1 MLIKKKKLLMT
12 KFIDKKIKINYGSK
26 KELGKKFFKV

>member
-12 KFIDKKIKINYGSK
+12 KFIDKKIKINYENK
-26 KELGKKFFKV
+26 KEYGKRTL